1 MPGSDRGKNQAPE
14 RAEPGHGAPHAV
26 GTHDMPS
33 AAGSSHAAAS
43 KAGPPE
49 SRRVHD
55 PGAEGPLALRRQE
68 GALIVSIEREE
79 RRNALSVATLRAF
92 GNVFRYHL
100 RPDDRAVIITGSG
113 ARAFCAGADL
123 KERAE
128 MSLAEVRAQLA
139 RYRTDLTWLS
149 TCPVP
154 TIAAINGAALGGGL
168 ELALLCDLRV
178 AAPHASFALPET
190 SLGIIPAAGGTQY
203 LPRIIG
209 SAKAREL
216 VLLGTR
222 LSAAE
227 ALRIGLIHRI
237 CEAEVAVLEDALAWV
252 APITRGAPLAQHAAL
267 RALRAADRLD
277 IDAGLEF
284 ELSCYEECLASD
296 DRREALAAFA
306 EKRAPVFK
314 GR

>member
-1 MPGSDRGKNQAPE
+1 MTGSDRGKNQA
-14 RAEPGHGAPHAV
+14 RASAESTAALSNGLGARGLADSHGPG
-26 GTHDMPS
+26 
-33 AAGSSHAAAS
+33 AS
-43 KAGPPE
+43 PPD

-55 PGAEGPLALRRQE
+55 PSAEGPLSLRRQD
-68 GALIVSIEREE
+68 GALIISIERED
-79 RRNALSVATLRAF
+79 RRNSLSLSTLEAF

-100 RPDDRAVIITGSG
+100 APDDRAVIVTGSG

-123 KERAE
+123 KERKD
-128 MSLAEVRAQLA
+128 MSLDEVRAQLV
-139 RYRTDLTWLS
+139 RYRTDLAWLS

-168 ELALLCDLRV
+168 ELALLCDLRI

-203 LPRIIG
+203 LPRIVG
-209 SAKAREL
+209 AAKAREL
-216 VLLGTR
+216 ILLGTR

-237 CEAEVAVLEDALAWV
+237 CDAEVSVLDDTLAWIT
-252 APITRGAPLAQHAAL
+252 PITRGAPLAQHAAL

-284 ELSCYEECLASD
+284 ELSCYEECLVSE
-296 DRREALAAFA
+296 DRVEALNAFA
-306 EKRAPVFK
+306 EKREPVFK
-314 GR
+314 GK

>member
-1 MPGSDRGKNQAPE
+1 
-14 RAEPGHGAPHAV
+14 
-26 GTHDMPS
+26 
-33 AAGSSHAAAS
+33 
-43 KAGPPE
+43 
-49 SRRVHD
+49 VHD
-55 PGAEGPLALRRQE
+55 PAAEGPLSLRRQG
-68 GALIVSIEREE
+68 GALIVTIERDD
-79 RRNALSVATLRAF
+79 RRNALSVATLEAF

-100 RPDDRAVIITGSG
+100 GHDDRAVIVTGSG

-123 KERAE
+123 KERAD
-128 MSLAEVRAQLA
+128 MSLDDVRATLI
-139 RYRTDLTWLS
+139 RYRTDLAWLS

-190 SLGIIPAAGGTQY
+190 SLGIIPGAGGTQY
-203 LPRIIG
+203 LPRIVG
-209 SAKAREL
+209 AAKAREL
-216 VLLGTR
+216 ILLGTR

-237 CEAEVAVLEDALAWV
+237 CDAEVSVLDDALTWI

-284 ELSCYEECLASD
+284 ELRCYEACLTSE
-296 DRREALAAFA
+296 DRVEALAAFA
-306 EKRAPVFK
+306 EKREPVFK

>member
-1 MPGSDRGKNQAPE
+1 MSGSDRGKNQGATSGG
-14 RAEPGHGAPHAV
+14 AEP
-26 GTHDMPS
+26 
-33 AAGSSHAAAS
+33 
-43 KAGPPE
+43 PPP

-55 PGAEGPLALRRQE
+55 PAVEGPLALRRQG
-68 GALIVSIEREE
+68 GALIVSIQREE
-79 RRNALSVATLRAF
+79 RRNSLNVASLEAF

-100 RPDDRAVIITGSG
+100 APDDRAVVITGSG

-123 KERAE
+123 KERRD
-128 MSLAEVRAQLA
+128 MSLDDVRAQLM
-139 RYRTDLTWLS
+139 RYRTDLAWLS

-203 LPRIIG
+203 LPRIVG
-209 SAKAREL
+209 AAKAREL
-216 VLLGTR
+216 ILLGSR
-222 LSAAE
+222 VSAAE
-227 ALRIGLIHRI
+227 ALRIGLVHRI
-237 CEAEVAVLEDALAWV
+237 CSAEVSVLDDALEWIG
-252 APITRGAPLAQHAAL
+252 PITRGAPLAQHAAL

-284 ELSCYEECLASD
+284 ELACYEECLTSQ
-296 DRREALAAFA
+296 DRIEALQAFA
-306 EKRAPVFK
+306 DKREPQFK

>member
-1 MPGSDRGKNQAPE
+1 MQGSDRGKS
-14 RAEPGHGAPHAV
+14 R
-26 GTHDMPS
+26 
-33 AAGSSHAAAS
+33 GSSGEGAAAPQANGLAS
-43 KAGPPE
+43 DRPPA

-55 PGAEGPLALRRQE
+55 PNAEGPLGLQRRD
-68 GALIVSIEREE
+68 GALIVTIEREE
-79 RRNALSVATLRAF
+79 RRNALSQATLEAF
-92 GNVFRYHL
+92 GAVLRHHL
-100 RPDDRAVIITGSG
+100 SPDDRAVIITGSG
-113 ARAFCAGADL
+113 SRAFCAGADL
-123 KERAE
+123 KERRE
-128 MSLAEVRAQLA
+128 LSLDQVRAQLV
-139 RYRTDLTWLS
+139 RYRTDLAWLS

-154 TIAAINGAALGGGL
+154 TVAAINGAALGGGL

-203 LPRIIG
+203 LPRIVG
-209 SAKAREL
+209 AAKAREL
-216 VLLGTR
+216 ILLGTR
-222 LSAAE
+222 VSAAD

-237 CEAEVAVLEDALAWV
+237 CDAAVPVLDDALAWI

-284 ELSCYEECLASD
+284 ELACYEECLTSE
-296 DRREALAAFA
+296 DRVEALNAFA
-306 EKRAPVFK
+306 EKREPVFK

>member
-1 MPGSDRGKNQAPE
+1 MEGSDRGKN
-14 RAEPGHGAPHAV
+14 RAGE
-26 GTHDMPS
+26 S
-33 AAGSSHAAAS
+33 ATRGLAAS
-43 KAGPPE
+43 HSNGAADDSTPA

-55 PGAEGPLALRRQE
+55 PNAEGPLGLKRQD
-68 GALIVSIEREE
+68 GALIISIEREE
-79 RRNALSVATLRAF
+79 RRNALSQATLEAF
-92 GNVFRYHL
+92 GSVFRYHL
-100 RPDDRAVIITGSG
+100 APDDRAVIITGSG

-123 KERAE
+123 KERRD
-128 MSLAEVRAQLA
+128 MSLDEVRAQLL
-139 RYRTDLTWLS
+139 RYRTCLAWLS

-154 TIAAINGAALGGGL
+154 TVAAINGAALGGGL

-203 LPRIIG
+203 LPRIVG

-216 VLLGTR
+216 ILLGSR
-222 LSAAE
+222 VSAAE

-237 CEAEVAVLEDALAWV
+237 CDAAVSVVDDALAWI

-284 ELSCYEECLASD
+284 ERTCYEECLMSE
-296 DRREALAAFA
+296 DRIEALNAFA
-306 EKRAPVFK
+306 EKREPLFK
-314 GR
+314 GH

>member
-1 MPGSDRGKNQAPE
+1 MQGSDRGKTEAPHDTRARSALGRGVAPE
-14 RAEPGHGAPHAV
+14 APS
-26 GTHDMPS
+26 D
-33 AAGSSHAAAS
+33 
-43 KAGPPE
+43 

-55 PGAEGPLALRRQE
+55 PSAEGPLSLRRQN
-68 GALIVSIEREE
+68 GALIITIEREQ
-79 RRNALSVATLRAF
+79 RRNALSLAALEAF
-92 GNVFRYHL
+92 GNVFRHHL
-100 RPDDRAVIITGSG
+100 RPAARAVIVTGSG

-123 KERAE
+123 KERRD
-128 MSLAEVRAQLA
+128 MSLDAVRAQLA
-139 RYRTDLTWLS
+139 SYRTDLAWLS

-203 LPRIIG
+203 LPRIVG
-209 SAKAREL
+209 AAKAREL
-216 VLLGTR
+216 ILLGTR

-227 ALRIGLIHRI
+227 ALRIGLIHRV
-237 CEAEVAVLEDALAWV
+237 CDVEMSVLEDTLAWV
-252 APITRGAPLAQHAAL
+252 APITEGAPLAQHAAL

-284 ELSCYEECLASD
+284 ELACYETCLTSSD
-296 DRREALAAFA
+296 RIEALNAFA